1 MEITKDLRILK
12 ALEKKYNCLKIDKKY
27 KYIISDITELE
38 NEILKKHNDFIL
50 ILNNKV
56 YTYKFI
62 SGCFNPYIVEYQ
74 E

>member
-1 MEITKDLRILK
+1 MKIIKDLRTLK
-12 ALEKKYNCLKIDKKY
+12 ALEKRYKYLKIDKKY

-50 ILNNKV
+50 ILNDKL

-62 SGCFNPYIVEYQ
+62 SGCFNPYIVEY
-74 E
+74 